1 MREIIPGRYYRHFK
15 GNRYYV
21 LGIATHT
28 ETGEPM
34 VVYRAEYGEKGLF
47 VRPLQ
52 MFAGEVDRESYP
64 DAKQK
69 YRFEMINE

>member
-21 LGIATHT
+21 IGIATHS

-34 VVYRAEYGEKGLF
+34 VVYRAEYGKKGLF
-47 VRPLQ
+47 VRPLH
-52 MFAGEVDRESYP
+52 MFASEVDRESYP
-64 DAKQK
+64 NAQQK
-69 YRFEMINE
+69 YRFEIINE